1 MAEAELKAAAAALDQ
16 LVAESVHDATMR
28 ARLLEEGTY
37 GDPEEAAQTIRYSLA
52 RRKGILQAM
61 TLLATSIKNAEAT
74 LKKLEVQS
82 LKDAATLDELRAKG
96 PGGEIITPR
105 EPFVMD
111 IATALK
117 ASLQKA
123 EFASADC
130 EKFAQM
136 IQRDSNLRGMLPRS
150 ENAEKAYREMMD
162 AKQGMDSAQ
171 QCLRSAISAVSADF
185 R

>member
-16 LVAESVHDATMR
+16 LVATSVQDATMR
-28 ARLLEEGTY
+28 ARLLDEGKY
-37 GDPEEAAQTIRYSLA
+37 GDPEDAANAIRFDLA

-74 LKKLEVQS
+74 LKKLEAQS
-82 LKDAATLDELRAKG
+82 LKDAATLDELRTKG
-96 PGGEIITPR
+96 PGGEMITR
-105 EPFVMD
+105 NMPFVMD
-111 IATALK
+111 IASALK

-136 IQRDSNLRGMLPRS
+136 IQRDPNLRGALPRS
-150 ENAEKAYREMMD
+150 ENAEKAFREMMD

-171 QCLRSAISAVSADF
+171 QCLRSAISMLSADF
-185 R
+185 G